1 MMEKV
6 RENANGALRTYP
18 APAEVEA
25 SPLYRVR
32 VNGHDVFVYP
42 CAVSRSADEQGSLLP
57 DRHQTAK
64 TAPAAFCSFDLAGR
78 AAVEVTVLAPSSHL
92 PLASATVRPLRHGI
106 SPGVQGDTLR
116 FEIDGPCKLSVEPNG
131 SIWAPLFVFANPV
144 EEAAP
149 RPGDPGVVYFGPGV
163 HRLEGKTRVESGSTV
178 YIAGGAVVYGQF
190 DTEGASGVKVLGRGI
205 LDSSSAKEGRQ
216 MRWFK
221 CRDVTVE
228 GIVMLDSP
236 SWGIEVSH
244 CDNVRVRNVKIITG
258 RGADGIDICS
268 SEDVVVEGVFARAH
282 DDTLNIK
289 GLTDERFG
297 YPADEKGRWLPT
309 GKRKAVRNVRFS
321 DCVVWNDRAHALM
334 MGPETRA
341 TVIEDVR
348 FRDIDIVHA
357 LSVDVIGIFSSDAAE
372 IRNVRYENIRI
383 EDPRVMTLL
392 EIRVHPSYTTADP
405 ACGPVRDVLFR
416 NLDVTSAGPVYSA
429 LCADSN
435 VIERVSFEN
444 WRFNGKVMTS
454 AEEAKLL
461 TRGAVKDV
469 RFAATGE

>member
-1 MMEKV
+1 
-6 RENANGALRTYP
+6 
-18 APAEVEA
+18 
-25 SPLYRVR
+25 
-32 VNGHDVFVYP
+32 
-42 CAVSRSADEQGSLLP
+42 
-57 DRHQTAK
+57 
-64 TAPAAFCSFDLAGR
+64 
-78 AAVEVTVLAPSSHL
+78 
-92 PLASATVRPLRHGI
+92 
-106 SPGVQGDTLR
+106 
-116 FEIDGPCKLSVEPNG
+116 
-131 SIWAPLFVFANPV
+131 
-144 EEAAP
+144 
-149 RPGDPGVVYFGPGV
+149 
-163 HRLEGKTRVESGSTV
+163 
-178 YIAGGAVVYGQF
+178 
-190 DTEGASGVKVLGRGI
+190 
-205 LDSSSAKEGRQ
+205 
-216 MRWFK
+216 
-221 CRDVTVE
+221 
-228 GIVMLDSP
+228 
-236 SWGIEVSH
+236 
-244 CDNVRVRNVKIITG
+244 VRVRNVKIITG